1 VLRAAHAGLSLGV
14 PMARK
19 PIQTVLIVGYG
30 VMGKGVSA
38 TFADAGFATTVRSS
52 RADSLTDL
60 TAGVTATK
68 DFPAAAPDLVIEFV
82 PEDVAV
88 KRKVFAEIEAAY
100 PDDDVI
106 IATGTS
112 GMALED
118 LSAEL
123 KRPEL
128 FTGIHYF
135 MPADTTA
142 VAEVMA
148 GPGAPADVVDAVAD
162 AVQRTGKEIVTLY
175 KPIVGFLINRLQHII
190 LHEAYYL
197 VEEGVATPAD
207 IDMAARKMLA
217 PRMCLNGLIEQKD
230 TSGLEIHALAQ
241 RSIVPELHPTDT
253 PNPLIQDMVARG
265 EVGLSAGKGF
275 YDWDGCDVDAV
286 RKQSSERLRKLTKF
300 LDEEVSEY
308 APGTKPKT
316 RELKRGRT

>member
-1 VLRAAHAGLSLGV
+1 MS
-14 PMARK
+14 RK
-19 PIQTVLIVGYG
+19 PIQTVLIYGYG

-38 TFADAGFATTVRSS
+38 TFAAAGFNTIVRSS
-52 RADSLTDL
+52 RAAELTDL
-60 TAGVTATK
+60 PEGVTAVAEL
-68 DFPAAAPDLVIEFV
+68 PAEAPDLVIEFV
-82 PEDVAV
+82 PEEVAV
-88 KRKVFAEIEAAY
+88 QKKVFAAIEAAY
-100 PDDDVI
+100 PDDEVI

-112 GMALED
+112 GMSLEELGED
-118 LSAEL
+118 L

-135 MPADTTA
+135 IPADTTA

-148 GPGAPADVVDAVAD
+148 GAGAPEDVVDAVAA
-162 AVQRTGKEIVTLY
+162 AVEKTGKEAVTLY

-275 YDWDGCDVDAV
+275 YDWEGCDVDAV

-300 LDEEVSEY
+300 LNEEVSEY

-316 RELKRGRT
+316 RELKRGR

>member
-1 VLRAAHAGLSLGV
+1 
-14 PMARK
+14 MARN
-19 PIQTVLIVGYG
+19 PIQSVLIVGYG
-30 VMGKGVSA
+30 VMGKGVSG
-38 TFADAGFATTVRSS
+38 TFADAGFKTMVRSS
-52 RADSLTDL
+52 RAAELDDL
-60 TAGVTATK
+60 PAGVVASA
-68 DFPAAAPDLVIEFV
+68 DLPDEAPDLVIEFV
-82 PEDVAV
+82 PEDVGV
-88 KRKVFAEIEAAY
+88 KQRVFAEIEAAY

-112 GMALED
+112 GMSLED
-118 LSAEL
+118 LAATL
-123 KRPEL
+123 KRPQL

-148 GPGAPADVVDAVAD
+148 GPGAPEDVVDAVAD
-162 AVQRTGKEIVTLY
+162 AVQRTGKEVVTLY

-197 VEEGVATPAD
+197 VEEGVAMPAD

-241 RSIVPELHPTDT
+241 RSIVPELHPVDT

-300 LDEEVSEY
+300 LNEEVSDY
-308 APGTKPKT
+308 APGTQPKT
-316 RELKRGRT
+316 RELKRGRP

>member
-1 VLRAAHAGLSLGV
+1 MSN
-14 PMARK
+14 K
-19 PIQTVLIVGYG
+19 SPIQSVLIVGYG
-30 VMGKGVSA
+30 VMGRGVSA
-38 TFADAGFATTVRSS
+38 TFAAAGFDTMIKSS
-52 RADSLTDL
+52 RAAELTDL
-60 TAGVTATK
+60 PP
-68 DFPAAAPDLVIEFV
+68 DAPDLVIEFV
-82 PEDVAV
+82 PEDVAI
-88 KRKVFAEIEAAY
+88 KQQVFAGVEAAW

-112 GMALED
+112 GMSLDVLAATLD
-118 LSAEL
+118 
-123 KRPEL
+123 KPRL

-148 GPGAPADVVDAVAD
+148 GPGAPAEVVDAVAD
-162 AVQRTGKEIVTLY
+162 AVRRTGKEIVTLY

-241 RSIVPELHPTDT
+241 RSIVPELHPIDT

-275 YDWDGCDVDAV
+275 YDWDGCDVDLV
-286 RKQSSERLRKLTKF
+286 RKQSSERLRKLSTF
-300 LDEEVSEY
+300 LDDEVSEY
-308 APGTKPKT
+308 APGTKPKP
-316 RELKRGRT
+316 RELKRGR

>member
-1 VLRAAHAGLSLGV
+1 MSI
-14 PMARK
+14 K
-19 PIQTVLIVGYG
+19 SPIQSVLIIGYG
-30 VMGKGVSA
+30 VMGRGVSA
-38 TFADAGFATTVRSS
+38 TFAAAGFDTMVKSS
-52 RADSLTDL
+52 RAAELVDL
-60 TAGVTATK
+60 PEGVTATA
-68 DFPAAAPDLVIEFV
+68 DFPADAPDLVIEFV
-82 PEDVAV
+82 PEDVAI
-88 KRKVFAEIEAAY
+88 KQQVFAGVEAAW

-112 GMALED
+112 GMSLEK
-118 LSAEL
+118 LAEGL
-123 KRPEL
+123 TKPEL
-128 FTGIHYF
+128 FTGVHYF

-148 GPGAPADVVDAVAD
+148 GPGAPAEVVDAVAD
-162 AVQRTGKEIVTLY
+162 AVRRTGKEIVTLY

-197 VEEGVATPAD
+197 VEGGVATPAD

-241 RSIVPELHPTDT
+241 SSIVPELHPVDT

-275 YDWDGCDVDAV
+275 YDWDGCDVDLV
-286 RKQSSERLRKLTKF
+286 RKQSSERLRKLSKF
-300 LDEEVSEY
+300 LDDEVSEY

-316 RELKRGRT
+316 RELKRGR

>member
-1 VLRAAHAGLSLGV
+1 MSI
-14 PMARK
+14 K
-19 PIQTVLIVGYG
+19 TPIQSVLIIGYG
-30 VMGKGVSA
+30 VMGRGVSA
-38 TFADAGFATTVRSS
+38 TFAAAGFDTMVKSS
-52 RADSLTDL
+52 RAAELDDL
-60 TAGVTATK
+60 PPGVTATAN
-68 DFPAAAPDLVIEFV
+68 FPADAPDLVIEFV
-82 PEDVAV
+82 PEDV
-88 KRKVFAEIEAAY
+88 KIKQQVFAGVEAAW

-112 GMALED
+112 GMSLD
-118 LSAEL
+118 ILAEPL
-123 KRPEL
+123 AKPQL

-148 GPGAPADVVDAVAD
+148 GPGAPAEVVDAVAE
-162 AVQRTGKEIVTLY
+162 AVRRTGKEIVTLY

-197 VEEGVATPAD
+197 VEEGVATPED

-241 RSIVPELHPTDT
+241 SSIVPELHPIDT

-275 YDWDGCDVDAV
+275 YDWEGCDVDLV
-286 RKQSSERLRKLTKF
+286 RKQSSERLRKLSKF
-300 LDEEVSEY
+300 LDDEVSEY

-316 RELKRGRT
+316 RELKRGR

>member
-1 VLRAAHAGLSLGV
+1 MSIKTPVQS
-14 PMARK
+14 
-19 PIQTVLIVGYG
+19 VLIIGYG

-38 TFADAGFATTVRSS
+38 TFAAAGFDTMVKSS
-52 RADSLTDL
+52 RAAELDDL
-60 TAGVTATK
+60 PPGVTATS
-68 DFPAAAPDLVIEFV
+68 DFPADAPDLVIEFV
-82 PEDVAV
+82 PEDVTI
-88 KRKVFAEIEAAY
+88 KQQVFAGVEAAW

-112 GMALED
+112 GMSLD
-118 LSAEL
+118 ILAEPL
-123 KRPEL
+123 AKPQL
-128 FTGIHYF
+128 FTGVHYF

-148 GPGAPADVVDAVAD
+148 GPGAPAEVVDAVAD
-162 AVQRTGKEIVTLY
+162 AVRRTGKEIVTLY

-197 VEEGVATPAD
+197 VEEGVATPED

-241 RSIVPELHPTDT
+241 SSIVPELHPVDT

-275 YDWDGCDVDAV
+275 YDWDGCDVDLV
-286 RKQSSERLRKLTKF
+286 RKQSSERLRKLSKF
-300 LDEEVSEY
+300 LDDEVSEY

-316 RELKRGRT
+316 RELKRGR

>member
-1 VLRAAHAGLSLGV
+1 
-14 PMARK
+14 MARK

>member
-1 VLRAAHAGLSLGV
+1 
-14 PMARK
+14 MARK
-19 PIQTVLIVGYG
+19 PIQSVLIVGFG

-38 TFADAGFATTVRSS
+38 TFADAGFETVVRSS
-52 RADSLTDL
+52 RADALDDL
-60 TAGVTATK
+60 PAGVTATR
-68 DFPAAAPDLVIEFV
+68 DFPETAPDLVIEFV
-82 PEDVAV
+82 PEDVGI
-88 KRKVFAEIEAAY
+88 KRKVFAEIEAAW
-100 PDDDVI
+100 PDDEVI

-112 GMALED
+112 GMSLED
-118 LSAEL
+118 LGAEL
-123 KRPEL
+123 ARPEL

-162 AVQRTGKEIVTLY
+162 AVRRTGKEIVTLY

-275 YDWDGCDVDAV
+275 YDWAGCDVDAV
-286 RKQSSERLRKLTKF
+286 RRQSSERLRKLTKF
-300 LDEEVSEY
+300 LNEEVSDY
-308 APGTKPKT
+308 APGTRPKT
-316 RELKRGRT
+316 RELKRGR

>member
-1 VLRAAHAGLSLGV
+1 MSDKA
-14 PMARK
+14 

-38 TFADAGFATTVRSS
+38 TFAAAGFDTMIKSS
-52 RADSLTDL
+52 RAAELGDL
-60 TAGVTATK
+60 PPGVTASV
-68 DFPAAAPDLVIEFV
+68 DFPADAPDLVIEFV
-82 PEDVAV
+82 PEDVAI
-88 KRKVFAEIEAAY
+88 KQQVFAGIEAAW
-100 PDDDVI
+100 PNDDVI

-112 GMALED
+112 GMSLET
-118 LSAEL
+118 LAETL
-123 KRPEL
+123 AKPEL

-135 MPADTTA
+135 MPADTTG

-148 GPGAPADVVDAVAD
+148 GPGAPEQVVDAVAD
-162 AVQRTGKEIVTLY
+162 AVRRTGKEIVTLY

-241 RSIVPELHPTDT
+241 SSIVPKLHPVDT

-275 YDWDGCDVDAV
+275 YDWDGCDVDLV
-286 RKQSSERLRKLTKF
+286 RKQSSERLRKLSTF
-300 LDEEVSEY
+300 LDDEVSEY

-316 RELKRGRT
+316 RELKRGR

>member
-1 VLRAAHAGLSLGV
+1 MSNKA
-14 PMARK
+14 
-19 PIQTVLIVGYG
+19 PIQSVLIVGYG

-38 TFADAGFATTVRSS
+38 TFAEAGFDTMIKSS
-52 RADSLTDL
+52 RAAELDDL
-60 TAGVTATK
+60 PPGVTATV
-68 DFPAAAPDLVIEFV
+68 DFPADAPDLVIEFV
-82 PEDVAV
+82 PEDVTI
-88 KRKVFAEIEAAY
+88 KQQVFAGIEAAW
-100 PDDDVI
+100 PNDDVI

-112 GMALED
+112 GMSLDILAAPL
-118 LSAEL
+118 A
-123 KRPEL
+123 KPEL
-128 FTGIHYF
+128 FTGVHYF

-148 GPGAPADVVDAVAD
+148 GPGAPAEVVDAVAD
-162 AVQRTGKEIVTLY
+162 AVRRTGKEIVTLY

-197 VEEGVATPAD
+197 VEEGVATPED

-241 RSIVPELHPTDT
+241 SSIVPELHPVDT

-275 YDWDGCDVDAV
+275 YDWDGCDVDLV
-286 RKQSSERLRKLTKF
+286 RKQSSERLRKLSKF
-300 LDEEVSEY
+300 LDDEVSQY
-308 APGTKPKT
+308 APSTKPKP
-316 RELKRGRT
+316 RELKRGR

>member
-1 VLRAAHAGLSLGV
+1 MSSRS
-14 PMARK
+14 
-19 PIQTVLIVGYG
+19 PIQSVLIVGYG
-30 VMGKGVSA
+30 VMGRGVSS
-38 TFADAGFATTVRSS
+38 TFAAAGFDTMIKSS
-52 RADSLTDL
+52 RAAELDDL
-60 TAGVTATK
+60 PDGVTASS
-68 DFPAAAPDLVIEFV
+68 DFPDAAPDLVIEFV
-82 PEDVAV
+82 PEDVAI
-88 KRKVFAEIEAAY
+88 KQQVFADVEAAW
-100 PDDDVI
+100 PDDEVI

-112 GMALED
+112 GMSLD
-118 LSAEL
+118 VLAEKL
-123 KRPEL
+123 ARPEL

-148 GPGAPADVVDAVAD
+148 GPGAPADMVDAVAD
-162 AVQRTGKEIVTLY
+162 AVRRTGKEIVTLY

-241 RSIVPELHPTDT
+241 RSIVPELHSVDT

-265 EVGLSAGKGF
+265 EVGLSAGNGF
-275 YDWDGCDVDAV
+275 YDWDGCDVGLV
-286 RKQSSERLRKLTKF
+286 RKQSSERLRKLSKF

-316 RELKRGRT
+316 RQLKRGR

>member
-1 VLRAAHAGLSLGV
+1 MSS
-14 PMARK
+14 K
-19 PIQTVLIVGYG
+19 SPIQSVLIVGCG
-30 VMGKGVSA
+30 VMGRGVSA
-38 TFADAGFATTVRSS
+38 TFAAAGFDTMIKSS
-52 RADSLTDL
+52 RAAELDDL
-60 TAGVTATK
+60 PDGVTASS
-68 DFPAAAPDLVIEFV
+68 DFPDAAPDLVIEFV
-82 PEDVAV
+82 PEDVAI
-88 KRKVFAEIEAAY
+88 KQQVFADVEAAW
-100 PDDDVI
+100 PDDEVI

-112 GMALED
+112 GMSLD
-118 LSAEL
+118 VLAEKL
-123 KRPEL
+123 ARPEL

-162 AVQRTGKEIVTLY
+162 AVRRTGKEIVTLY

-241 RSIVPELHPTDT
+241 RSIVPELHSVDT

-275 YDWDGCDVDAV
+275 YDWDGCDVDLV
-286 RKQSSERLRKLTKF
+286 RKQSSERLRKLSKF

-316 RELKRGRT
+316 RELKRGR

>member
-1 VLRAAHAGLSLGV
+1 MTG
-14 PMARK
+14 RK
-19 PIQTVLIVGYG
+19 PIQTVLIYGYG

-38 TFADAGFATTVRSS
+38 TFADAGFETIVKSS
-52 RADSLTDL
+52 RASELSDL
-60 TAGVTATK
+60 PNGVTAVS
-68 DFPAAAPDLVIEFV
+68 DLPANAPDLVIEFV
-82 PEDVAV
+82 PEDADI
-88 KRKVFAEIEAAY
+88 KQRVFAEIEDAY
-100 PDDDVI
+100 PDDEVI

-112 GMALED
+112 GASLDD
-118 LSAEL
+118 LGAKL
-123 KRPEL
+123 KRPHL

-148 GPGAPADVVDAVAD
+148 GPGAPAEVVDAVAD
-162 AVQRTGKEIVTLY
+162 AVKRTGKEIVTLY

-241 RSIVPELHPTDT
+241 SSIVPELHSVDT

-275 YDWDGCDVDAV
+275 YDWDGCDVDMV
-286 RKQSSERLRKLTKF
+286 RKQSSDRLRKLSKF
-300 LDEEVSEY
+300 LDEEVSDY
-308 APGTKPKT
+308 APGTKPKS
-316 RELKRGRT
+316 RELKRGR

>member
-1 VLRAAHAGLSLGV
+1 MNG
-14 PMARK
+14 K
-19 PIQTVLIVGYG
+19 TPIQSVLIIGYG
-30 VMGKGVSA
+30 VMGRGVSA
-38 TFADAGFATTVRSS
+38 TFAAAGFDTMVKSS
-52 RADSLTDL
+52 RAAELDDL
-60 TAGVTATK
+60 PPGVTATA

-82 PEDVAV
+82 PEDVTI
-88 KRKVFAEIEAAY
+88 KQQVFAGVEAAW

-112 GMALED
+112 GMSLDTLAAPL
-118 LSAEL
+118 A
-123 KRPEL
+123 KPQL
-128 FTGIHYF
+128 FTGVHYF

-148 GPGAPADVVDAVAD
+148 GPGVPAEIVDAVAD
-162 AVQRTGKEIVTLY
+162 AVRRTGKEIVTLY

-197 VEEGVATPAD
+197 VEEGVATPED

-241 RSIVPELHPTDT
+241 SSIVPELHPVDT

-265 EVGLSAGKGF
+265 EVGLSAGEGF
-275 YDWDGCDVDAV
+275 YDWDGCDVDLV
-286 RKQSSERLRKLTKF
+286 RKQSSERLRKLSKF
-300 LDEEVSEY
+300 LDDELSEY

-316 RELKRGRT
+316 RELKRGR

>member
-1 VLRAAHAGLSLGV
+1 MTG
-14 PMARK
+14 RK
-19 PIQTVLIVGYG
+19 SIQTVLIYGYG

-38 TFADAGFATTVRSS
+38 TFAVAGFETIVKSS
-52 RADSLTDL
+52 RASELSDL
-60 TAGVTATK
+60 PAGVTAVTDLPTK
-68 DFPAAAPDLVIEFV
+68 APDLVIEFV
-82 PEDVAV
+82 PEDAAI
-88 KRKVFAEIEAAY
+88 KQQVFAEIEAAY
-100 PDDDVI
+100 PDDEVI

-112 GMALED
+112 GASLDD
-118 LSAEL
+118 LGANL
-123 KRPEL
+123 KRPHL
-128 FTGIHYF
+128 FMGIHYF

-162 AVQRTGKEIVTLY
+162 AVMRTGKEIVTLY

-197 VEEGVATPAD
+197 IEEGVATPAD

-241 RSIVPELHPTDT
+241 SSIVPELHSVDT

-275 YDWDGCDVDAV
+275 YDWDGCDVDMV
-286 RKQSSERLRKLTKF
+286 RKQSSDRLRKLSKF
-300 LDEEVSEY
+300 LDEEVSDY
-308 APGTKPKT
+308 APGTKPKS
-316 RELKRGRT
+316 RELKRGR

>member
-1 VLRAAHAGLSLGV
+1 MSI
-14 PMARK
+14 K
-19 PIQTVLIVGYG
+19 SPIQSVLIIGYG
-30 VMGKGVSA
+30 VMGRGVSA
-38 TFADAGFATTVRSS
+38 TFAAAGFDTMVKSS
-52 RADSLTDL
+52 RAAELVDL
-60 TAGVTATK
+60 PEGVTATA
-68 DFPAAAPDLVIEFV
+68 DFPADAPDLVIEFV
-82 PEDVAV
+82 PEDVAI
-88 KRKVFAEIEAAY
+88 KQQVFAGVEAAW

-112 GMALED
+112 GMSLEK
-118 LSAEL
+118 LAEGL
-123 KRPEL
+123 TKPEL
-128 FTGIHYF
+128 FTGVHYF

-148 GPGAPADVVDAVAD
+148 GPGAPAEVVDAVAD
-162 AVQRTGKEIVTLY
+162 AVRRTGKEIVTLY

-241 RSIVPELHPTDT
+241 SSIVPELHPVDT

-275 YDWDGCDVDAV
+275 YDWDGCDVDLV
-286 RKQSSERLRKLTKF
+286 RKQSSERLRKLSKF
-300 LDEEVSEY
+300 LDDEVSEY

-316 RELKRGRT
+316 RELKRGR

>member
-1 VLRAAHAGLSLGV
+1 MNS
-14 PMARK
+14 K
-19 PIQTVLIVGYG
+19 TPIQSVLIIGYG
-30 VMGKGVSA
+30 VMGRGVSA
-38 TFADAGFATTVRSS
+38 TFAAAGFDTMVKSS
-52 RADSLTDL
+52 RAAELDDL
-60 TAGVTATK
+60 PPGVTATA
-68 DFPAAAPDLVIEFV
+68 DFPADAPDLVIEFV
-82 PEDVAV
+82 PEDVMI
-88 KRKVFAEIEAAY
+88 KQQVFAGVEAAW

-112 GMALED
+112 GMSLD
-118 LSAEL
+118 ILAEPL
-123 KRPEL
+123 AKPEL
-128 FTGIHYF
+128 FTGVHYF

-148 GPGAPADVVDAVAD
+148 GPGAPAEVVDAVAD
-162 AVQRTGKEIVTLY
+162 AVRRTGKEIVTLY

-197 VEEGVATPAD
+197 VEEGVATPED

-241 RSIVPELHPTDT
+241 SSIVPELHPVDT

-275 YDWDGCDVDAV
+275 YDWDGCDVDLV
-286 RKQSSERLRKLTKF
+286 RKQSSERLRKLSKF
-300 LDEEVSEY
+300 LDDEVSEY

-316 RELKRGRT
+316 RELKRGR

>member
-1 VLRAAHAGLSLGV
+1 MSDKA
-14 PMARK
+14 

-38 TFADAGFATTVRSS
+38 TFAAAGFDTIIKSS
-52 RADSLTDL
+52 RAAELGDL
-60 TAGVTATK
+60 PPGVTASV
-68 DFPAAAPDLVIEFV
+68 DFPADAPDLVIEFV
-82 PEDVAV
+82 PEDVAI
-88 KRKVFAEIEAAY
+88 KQQVFAGIEAAW
-100 PDDDVI
+100 PNDDVI

-112 GMALED
+112 GMSLET
-118 LSAEL
+118 LAETL
-123 KRPEL
+123 AKPEL

-148 GPGAPADVVDAVAD
+148 GPGAREQVVDAVAD
-162 AVQRTGKEIVTLY
+162 AVRRTGKEIVTLY

-241 RSIVPELHPTDT
+241 SSIVPKLHPVDT

-275 YDWDGCDVDAV
+275 YDWDGCDVDLV
-286 RKQSSERLRKLTKF
+286 RKQSSERLRKLSTF
-300 LDEEVSEY
+300 LDDEVSEY
-308 APGTKPKT
+308 APGTKPKA
-316 RELKRGRT
+316 RELKRGR

>member
-1 VLRAAHAGLSLGV
+1 MTS
-14 PMARK
+14 
-19 PIQTVLIVGYG
+19 PIQRVLIVGYG
-30 VMGKGVSA
+30 VMGRGVAS
-38 TFADAGFATTVRSS
+38 TFADAGFETVVRSR
-52 RADSLTDL
+52 RAEELSDL
-60 TAGVTATK
+60 PDGVTAVS
-68 DFPAAAPDLVIEFV
+68 DLPAEAPDLVIEFV
-82 PEDVAV
+82 PEDVGV
-88 KRKVFAEIEAAY
+88 KRAVFAEIEAAW
-100 PDDDVI
+100 PDDEVI
-106 IATGTS
+106 LATGTS
-112 GMALED
+112 GMD
-118 LSAEL
+118 LVELAEGL

-135 MPADTTA
+135 MPAETTA

-148 GPGAPADVVDAVAD
+148 GPGAPERVVDAVAD
-162 AVQRTGKEIVTLY
+162 AVRRTGKDVVTLY

-241 RSIVPELHPTDT
+241 RSIVPKLHPVDT

-275 YDWDGCDVDAV
+275 YDWEGCDIQAV
-286 RKQSSERLRKLTKF
+286 RKQSAERLRRLAAF
-300 LDEEVSEY
+300 LDGELSEY
-308 APGTKPKT
+308 APGTKPKP
-316 RELKRGRT
+316 RELKRGR

>member
-1 VLRAAHAGLSLGV
+1 MNDSMRVQS
-14 PMARK
+14 
-19 PIQTVLIVGYG
+19 VLIVGYG
-30 VMGKGVSA
+30 VMGQGVSA
-38 TFADAGFATTVRSS
+38 TFAAAGFDTIVKSS
-52 RADSLTDL
+52 RAAELDGLPD
-60 TAGVTATK
+60 GVVAVAE
-68 DFPAAAPDLVIEFV
+68 FPEKAPDLVIEFV
-82 PEDVAV
+82 PEDIPI
-88 KRKVFAEIEAAY
+88 KQEVFASIEAAY

-112 GMALED
+112 GMSLD
-118 LSAEL
+118 EL
-123 KRPEL
+123 GKKLQRPEL

-148 GPGAPADVVDAVAD
+148 GPGAPAEIVDAVAD
-162 AVQRTGKEIVTLY
+162 AVARTGKEIVTLY

-241 RSIVPELHPTDT
+241 RSIVPELHPVDT

-265 EVGLSAGKGF
+265 EVGLSAGQGF
-275 YDWDGCDVDAV
+275 YDWDGCDVDLV
-286 RKQSSERLRKLTKF
+286 RKQSSERLRKLSKF

-308 APGTKPKT
+308 APGTQPKT
-316 RELKRGRT
+316 RELKRGR

>member
-1 VLRAAHAGLSLGV
+1 MNDKV
-14 PMARK
+14 P
-19 PIQTVLIVGYG
+19 IHSVLIVGYG

-38 TFADAGFATTVRSS
+38 TFADAGFDTMIKSS
-52 RADSLTDL
+52 RAAELDDL
-60 TAGVTATK
+60 PPGVTVTA
-68 DFPAAAPDLVIEFV
+68 DFPAEAPDLVIEFV
-82 PEDVAV
+82 PEDVTI
-88 KRKVFAEIEAAY
+88 KQQVFAGIEAAW
-100 PDDDVI
+100 PNDDVI

-112 GMALED
+112 GMSLET
-118 LSAEL
+118 LAEPL
-123 KRPEL
+123 AKPEL
-128 FTGIHYF
+128 FTGVHYF

-148 GPGAPADVVDAVAD
+148 GPGAPEEVVDAVAD
-162 AVQRTGKEIVTLY
+162 AVRRTGKEIVTLY

-197 VEEGVATPAD
+197 VEEGVATPED

-241 RSIVPELHPTDT
+241 SSIVPELHPVDT

-275 YDWDGCDVDAV
+275 YDWDGCDVDLV
-286 RKQSSERLRKLTKF
+286 RKQSSERLRKLSIF
-300 LDEEVSEY
+300 LDDEVSEY

-316 RELKRGRT
+316 RELKRGR

>member
-1 VLRAAHAGLSLGV
+1 MTGFMQGKTMSSG
-14 PMARK
+14 K
-19 PIQTVLIVGYG
+19 PIQTVLIYGYG

-38 TFADAGFATTVRSS
+38 TFADAGFKTIVRSS
-52 RADSLTDL
+52 RASEITDL
-60 TAGVTATK
+60 PDGVTAVS
-68 DFPAAAPDLVIEFV
+68 DFPAEAPDLVIEFV
-82 PEDVAV
+82 PEDVGI
-88 KRKVFAEIEAAY
+88 KQKVFSEIEAAY
-100 PDDDVI
+100 PNDEVI

-112 GMALED
+112 GMSLDELGAK
-118 LSAEL
+118 L
-123 KRPEL
+123 KRPNL

-148 GPGAPADVVDAVAD
+148 GPGAPVEVVDAVAD
-162 AVQRTGKEIVTLY
+162 AVKRTGKEIVTLY

-241 RSIVPELHPTDT
+241 MSIVPELHPTDT

-275 YDWDGCDVDAV
+275 YDWDGCDVDMV
-286 RKQSSERLRKLTKF
+286 RKQSSDRLRKLSKF
-300 LDEEVSEY
+300 LDEEVSDY
-308 APGTKPKT
+308 APGTKPKS
-316 RELKRGRT
+316 RELKRGR

>member
-1 VLRAAHAGLSLGV
+1 MNDSMTLQS
-14 PMARK
+14 
-19 PIQTVLIVGYG
+19 VLIVGYG
-30 VMGKGVSA
+30 VMGQGVSA
-38 TFADAGFATTVRSS
+38 TFAAAGFETIVKSS
-52 RADSLTDL
+52 RAAELDDL
-60 TAGVTATK
+60 PEGVVAVAE
-68 DFPAAAPDLVIEFV
+68 FPEKAPDLVIEFV
-82 PEDVAV
+82 PEDIPI
-88 KRKVFAEIEAAY
+88 KQEVFASIEAAY
-100 PDDDVI
+100 PNDQVI

-112 GMALED
+112 GMSLEK
-118 LSAEL
+118 LGEKL
-123 KRPEL
+123 QRPEL

-148 GPGAPADVVDAVAD
+148 GPGAPAEIVEAVAD
-162 AVQRTGKEIVTLY
+162 AVRRTGKEIVTLY

-241 RSIVPELHPTDT
+241 RSIVPELHAVDT

-265 EVGLSAGKGF
+265 EVGLSAGQGF
-275 YDWDGCDVDAV
+275 YDWDGCDVDLV
-286 RKQSSERLRKLTKF
+286 RKQSSERLRKLSKF

-308 APGTKPKT
+308 APGTQPKT
-316 RELKRGRT
+316 RELKRGR

>member
-1 VLRAAHAGLSLGV
+1 
-14 PMARK
+14 MTETN
-19 PIQTVLIVGYG
+19 PIERVLIVGYG

-38 TFADAGFATTVRSS
+38 TFAAAGFTTTVKSS
-52 RADSLTDL
+52 RAASLDDL
-60 TAGVTATK
+60 PDGV
-68 DFPAAAPDLVIEFV
+68 AAVADWPTEAPDLVIEFV

-88 KRKVFAEIEAAY
+88 KQAVFAGIEAAY
-100 PDDDVI
+100 PGDAAPI

-118 LSAEL
+118 LAATL
-123 KRPEL
+123 ARPER
-128 FTGIHYF
+128 FVGIHYF

-148 GPGAPADVVDAVAD
+148 GPDAPEVTVDAVAG
-162 AVQRTGKEIVTLY
+162 AVRRTGKEAVVLY
-175 KPIVGFLINRLQHII
+175 KPIIGFLINRLQHII

-230 TSGLEIHALAQ
+230 TSGLEIHAMAQ
-241 RSIVPELHPTDT
+241 ASIVPNLHPVDT

-275 YDWDGCDVDAV
+275 YDWEGCDVGAV
-286 RKQSSERLRKLTKF
+286 RAQSSARLRKLTAF
-300 LDEEVSEY
+300 LESEVSGY
-308 APGTKPKT
+308 APGTQPKPRT
-316 RELKRGRT
+316 LKRGR